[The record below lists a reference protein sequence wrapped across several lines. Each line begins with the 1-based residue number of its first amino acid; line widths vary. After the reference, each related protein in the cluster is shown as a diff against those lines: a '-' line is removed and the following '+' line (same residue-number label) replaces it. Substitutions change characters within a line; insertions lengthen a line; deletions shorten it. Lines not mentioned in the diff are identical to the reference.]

1 MHTQLIISLISIAAA
16 AAVALVCDYMRAR
29 NAQLRE
35 EMDRLAPKAAKRVH
49 RATAG
54 PRRAARP
61 GSKIIPIEATQPLR
75 PLPIELRAEAEPE
88 PQPKL
93 EPQHPSE
100 SGLKPNSALST
111 WLIDRAVGRAAQQT
125 EGELT
130 RAPKLETTPV
140 SASVDTQLRDLIAAI
155 DPSNQTKPEGSKS
168 DKVVEMIHMKV
179 PAGMH
184 APAVLSQVVESRQ
197 PFTGLVISI
206 GVSAKDSREASA
218 EDLAFSVEPFI
229 AGLLRSSDF
238 GCRVDRQEFLLL
250 CPGPRAAEAQ
260 LHLSHISE
268 RLWDYQL
275 RTLGKLSLVFN
286 MGGTDVQGESL
297 ADAIVSAKQRMSQS
311 RRGANSN
318 SMSLVP
324 QRKKAI

>member
-1 MHTQLIISLISIAAA
+1 MHIQLIISLISIAAA

-35 EMDRLAPKAAKRVH
+35 EMDRLAPKAGKRVL

-54 PRRAARP
+54 PRGAARP
-61 GSKIIPIEATQPLR
+61 GSRIVPIEATQPLR
-75 PLPIELRAEAEPE
+75 PLPIELRAQPEPQPEPE
-88 PQPKL
+88 PQPA
-93 EPQHPSE
+93 SE

-111 WLIDRAVGRAAQQT
+111 WLSDRAVGRAA
-125 EGELT
+125 
-130 RAPKLETTPV
+130 TPDSV
-140 SASVDTQLRDLIAAI
+140 VVDTQSIQA
-155 DPSNQTKPEGSKS
+155 KPEGSKS
-168 DKVVEMIHMKV
+168 DKVFEMIHMKV

-184 APAVLSQVVESRQ
+184 APAVLSQVIEGRQ

-206 GVSAKDSREASA
+206 GVSAKDSRETSA

-229 AGLLRSSDF
+229 AGLLGSSDF

-250 CPGPRAAEAQ
+250 CPGPRGAEAQ
-260 LHLSHISE
+260 RHLSHISE

-275 RTLGKLSLVFN
+275 RALGKLPLVFN

-297 ADAIVSAKQRMSQS
+297 TDAIVSAKQRMSQS